1 MPEYQNT
8 YTASPLAAYAGMP
21 LDYEFENVFSKKIET
36 AIVAFGLAVGDGTA
50 DDSAKLAGAGFA
62 GVTIAD
68 KAQTTGD
75 YPVGSVA
82 GVINKGTVW
91 VVAATAVTP
100 ASVVTF
106 TVATGA
112 IGDAAV
118 GAGIVAIAGAKFL
131 DTAAIGGLTRLFLG

>member
-1 MPEYQNT
+1 VPEYQNN
-8 YTASPLAAYAGMP
+8 YASAPLAAYAGMP
-21 LDYEFENVFSKKIET
+21 LDYEFENIFSKQIET
-36 AIVAFGLAVGDGTA
+36 AVVAFGLAVGAGTA
-50 DDSAKLAGAGFA
+50 DESAKLSGTGFA
-62 GVTIAD
+62 GVTVAD

-75 YPVGSVA
+75 YQVGSTA
-82 GVINKGTVW
+82 GVINKGTIW
-91 VVAATAVTP
+91 VVAATVVTP

-131 DTAAIGGLTRLFLG
+131 DSAAIGGLTRLFLG